1 MKNVC
6 FAGYLQFKDLDGP
19 YALSNIDKKREEGE
33 GIPIFG
39 DNPNKMPVKVN
50 INPRSLKTTMAN
62 PKHQRKPK
70 RLPLREVFNEEVSIK
85 KKDRKVGIQKKN
97 IPRSAF
103 VFKGCF

>member
-1 MKNVC
+1 MPFLLKKAKVFTLKNVC

-50 INPRSLKTTMAN
+50 INPRSLKTTIAN

-70 RLPLREVFNEEVSIK
+70 RLPLREVFNEEVSIS
-85 KKDRKVGIQKKN
+85 KKDRKVGI
-97 IPRSAF
+97 I
-103 VFKGCF
+103 